1 MNSSY
6 SSNRPSALGLCCWC
20 ICSCRVVGEGGGV
33 ARRQSDRPHTL
44 PGTHHAHWPSGQPG
58 YTRCSAAGL
67 NTCVQYKCCIHISL
81 VCLSDCQMFA
91 YLSVFECFCLSVCK
105 MSLLVCLMST
115 SVCVSNVCLFLSAY
129 LTVCRPMPSVCLFCL
144 SGDACLS
151 VCLKM

>member
-1 MNSSY
+1 MGSPGGSLTAHIHC
-6 SSNRPSALGLCCWC
+6 RGLTTLIGRVDGQDIRGVRLQAL
-20 ICSCRVVGEGGGV
+20 
-33 ARRQSDRPHTL
+33 
-44 PGTHHAHWPSGQPG
+44 THV
-58 YTRCSAAGL
+58 YT
-67 NTCVQYKCCIHISL
+67 VQYKCCIHISL

-144 SGDACLS
+144 FGDACIS